1 MSRPV
6 KPSIVTLLFALVLGS
21 VTFGTG
27 GLTATAQNP
36 VETVVPKSVTSEYM
50 RTCAGYIG
58 SPVSDELQ
66 ISGSD
71 RESYNREFTQGDLVY
86 LNRGRNANLQAGA
99 EYQIMRNVGP
109 VRDLV
114 EKQRVLG
121 TLVQEL
127 GILRIV
133 EVRDSSATAEITTVC
148 TGPINLGDVL
158 VPYERKPLPAARP
171 YRPLATVG
179 VPTGRATGQ
188 ITTARFAREQLSAN
202 DVVYINIG
210 ADNGIK
216 VGDYMTVYRPLAS
229 DPIVKF
235 RDDKVGQS
243 RSGGFPSDR
252 FNTRDNTSLSSNQKA
267 YPKVAEEVP
276 RNTLPRSLIGEIVI
290 IRTDANTA
298 VGIITRTTREAV
310 IGDRVELQ

>member
-6 KPSIVTLLFALVLGS
+6 KTSIVALLFALVLGS
-21 VTFGTG
+21 LTFGTG
-27 GLTATAQNP
+27 GLTASAQNP
-36 VETVVPKSVTSEYM
+36 IETVVPKSVASEYT
-50 RTCAGYIG
+50 RACAGYIG
-58 SPVSDELQ
+58 SPASDELQ
-66 ISGSD
+66 IVGSD
-71 RESYNREFTQGDLVY
+71 RETYNREFTQGDLVY
-86 LNRGRNANLQAGA
+86 INRGRNGNLQTGA

-148 TGPINLGDVL
+148 TGPVNLGDVL
-158 VPYERKPLPAARP
+158 VPYERKSLPAARP
-171 YRPLATVG
+171 YRPLSMVG

-229 DPIVKF
+229 DPVTKF
-235 RDDKVGQS
+235 RDDKVGQR
-243 RSGGFPSDR
+243 RSGGYPSDR
-252 FNTRDNTSLSSNQKA
+252 FNTRDNSSITSSQKA

-276 RNTLPRSLIGEIVI
+276 RNTLPRSLIGEVVI

-298 VGIITRTTREAV
+298 VGIITRTTREAF

>member
-1 MSRPV
+1 MSRSV
-6 KPSIVTLLFALVLGS
+6 KTSIVALLFALVLGT

-27 GLTATAQNP
+27 GLTASAQNP
-36 VETVVPKSVTSEYM
+36 VETVVPKTATSEYT
-50 RTCAGYIG
+50 RACAGYIG
-58 SPVSDELQ
+58 SPASDELQ
-66 ISGSD
+66 IVGSD
-71 RESYNREFTQGDLVY
+71 RESYNREFTQGDLVFIG
-86 LNRGRNANLQAGA
+86 RGRDANLQTGA

-109 VRDLV
+109 VKDLAD
-114 EKQRVLG
+114 KQRVLG

-127 GILRIV
+127 GILRIT

-158 VPYERKPLPAARP
+158 VPYERKPIPPARP
-171 YRPLATVG
+171 YRPLSLVG
-179 VPTGRATGQ
+179 APTGRANGL
-188 ITTARFAREQLSAN
+188 ITTARFAREQLATN

-229 DPIVKF
+229 DPINKF
-235 RDDKVGQS
+235 RDDKVGQK
-243 RSGGFPSDR
+243 RSGGFPSQR
-252 FNTRDNTSLSSNQKA
+252 FDTRDNSSIAASHKP
-267 YPKVAEEVP
+267 YPKVVEEVP
-276 RNTLPRSLIGEIVI
+276 RNTLPRSLIGELII

-298 VGIITRTTREAV
+298 VGVITRTTREAV

>member
-1 MSRPV
+1 MSRAV
-6 KPSIVTLLFALVLGS
+6 KPSIVALLFALVLGS
-21 VTFGTG
+21 LTFGAV
-27 GLTATAQNP
+27 TATAQNP
-36 VETVVPKSVTSEYM
+36 VETVVPKSITSEYM
-50 RTCAGYIG
+50 RACAGYIG

-66 ISGSD
+66 IVGSD

-148 TGPINLGDVL
+148 TGPVNLGDVL
-158 VPYERKPLPAARP
+158 VPYERKSLPAARP
-171 YRPLATVG
+171 YRPLVTVG

-188 ITTARFAREQLSAN
+188 ITTARFAREQLAAN
-202 DVVYINIG
+202 DIVYINIG

-229 DPIVKF
+229 DPVNKF
-235 RDDKVGQS
+235 RDDKIGQS

-252 FNTRDNTSLSSNQKA
+252 FNTRDNAALSSGEKA